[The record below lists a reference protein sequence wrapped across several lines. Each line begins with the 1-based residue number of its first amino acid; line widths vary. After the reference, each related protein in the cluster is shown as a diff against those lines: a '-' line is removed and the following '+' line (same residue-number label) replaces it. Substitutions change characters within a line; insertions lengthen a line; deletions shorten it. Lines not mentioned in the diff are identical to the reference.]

1 MDTCIYV
8 YVIVIGDTNRV
19 ILKNNEGGTNYI
31 NAVYLN
37 GFKNKNSFIATQ
49 VPLES
54 TLAEYWLMV
63 FECNVKTIVWLHGKN
78 EARIFPVFFPTASS
92 LIDEGEVKVRLL
104 FETPLGGIIK
114 KTILLA
120 EGEVKRSE

>member
-1 MDTCIYV
+1 MFDI
-8 YVIVIGDTNRV
+8 IVIGDTNRV

-37 GFKNKNSFIATQ
+37 GYKNKNYFIATQ
-49 VPLES
+49 VPLEI

-63 FECNVKTIVWLHGKN
+63 FECNIKTIVWLHGKN
-78 EARIFPVFFPTASS
+78 EARIFPVFFPAASS

-104 FETPLGGIIK
+104 SETQVGGIIE
-114 KTILLA
+114 KTVLLA
-120 EGEVKRSE
+120 EGEVKGSE

>member
-1 MDTCIYV
+1 MFDT
-8 YVIVIGDTNRV
+8 IVIGDTNRV
-19 ILKNNEGGTNYI
+19 ILKNNDGGTNYI

-37 GFKNKNSFIATQ
+37 GYKNKNSFIATQ
-49 VPLES
+49 VPLEM

-92 LIDEGEVKVRLL
+92 LINEGEMKVKFLS
-104 FETPLGGIIK
+104 ETKLGGIIR
-114 KTILLA
+114 KTVLLA
-120 EGEVKRSE
+120 EEEVNCNK